1 VDPAGYE
8 EEEEM
13 SESNGSRKA
22 LESEV
27 AGLREQVVEL
37 TSRLRALE
45 GDIDGGNGTN
55 GDGKATSRRD
65 LLRLAGALAAG
76 AAGTLVLRPVTAA
89 AATNGNMILG
99 QANDADAP
107 TKLSPSAA
115 SAPTSLFEVI
125 GQNPPTIPSNPSTH
139 TNNGNPAT
147 ITNITVPVLLAV
159 SPFGVFPQSGNPAA
173 AVYPGVAPVQGIGG
187 PVVEGSGISE
197 IHVSEGVDGFAGV
210 DVADTKAVGA
220 GVVGSSDYGIGVV
233 GSGGTDIAA
242 FGTGYF
248 AQAAITDANG
258 ILTAGPPPQPVY
270 NFEQARD
277 KDGALWLSTAS
288 QVAGEE
294 WRRMNTFITINPF
307 RIYDSRPNARPANST
322 TNIQIAGV
330 NGIPSDAIGVF
341 GNLTV
346 INPSANGFLTMWPA
360 GQPLAATNSLN
371 YTKGVPALSNHV
383 VSGLG
388 TAGQVS
394 VYVSGNGS
402 TAFLFDVQGYIR

>member
-1 VDPAGYE
+1 
-8 EEEEM
+8 M
-13 SESNGSRKA
+13 SESNGSPKA
-22 LESEV
+22 LESEL

-76 AAGTLVLRPVTAA
+76 AAGTLVLRPISAA
-89 AATNGNMILG
+89 AASGGNMILG

-115 SAPTSLFEVI
+115 SAPTALFEVI
-125 GQNPPTIPSNPSTH
+125 GQNPPTIPANPSTH
-139 TNNGNPAT
+139 LVSAGTYA
-147 ITNITVPVLLAV
+147 NITVPVLLAV
-159 SPFGVFPQSGNPAA
+159 SPYGVFPTTGGQTPTT
-173 AVYPGVAPVQGIGG
+173 VYPGVGPIQGIGG
-187 PVVEGSGISE
+187 PVVEGSGNSE

-322 TNIQIAGV
+322 TNIQIAGI

-341 GNLTV
+341 GNLTA